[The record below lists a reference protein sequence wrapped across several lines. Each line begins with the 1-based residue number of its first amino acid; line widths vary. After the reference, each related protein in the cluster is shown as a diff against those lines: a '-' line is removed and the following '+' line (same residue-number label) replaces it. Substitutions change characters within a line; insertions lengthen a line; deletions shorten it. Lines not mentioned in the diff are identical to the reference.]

1 MTLVASRASSTRAS
15 ISLRRMMDCR
25 VNPRRCGGSP
35 GNDEGATQQSFT
47 QLRRRNFI
55 ALLAGV
61 AVWPLPLRAQHGKVY
76 RLGIL
81 ETIAAPLNAAN
92 LNALYKGLRAHGYVE
107 GQNLAVEYRSADGK
121 AERFSELAADLV
133 SRNVDVIVTRGTPAA
148 IAAKNAPGNIPV
160 VMAAIGEPLGV
171 GVVAELARPGGKV
184 TGLSAF
190 VTELAGKR
198 VELLREMMPRL
209 RRFGLVNN
217 MGNPVIPAQ
226 WEETKKAAQLLRLEP
241 RLFDVR
247 SEDDIVRA
255 FAAAKQEG
263 VEAIVVGIDGIIQAN
278 RHRIIELAATHKL
291 PAMYSSREFMD
302 DGGLIAYGVSYPDLY
317 FRSAGLI
324 DKILKGA
331 RPADLPVEQ
340 PTKFETVVNLKVA
353 KAIGLTIPESLL
365 FRANEV
371 IE

>member
-1 MTLVASRASSTRAS
+1 M
-15 ISLRRMMDCR
+15 
-25 VNPRRCGGSP
+25 
-35 GNDEGATQQSFT
+35 
-47 QLRRRNFI
+47 RRRDVL
-55 ALLAGV
+55 ALLGGA
-61 AVWPLPLRAQHGKVY
+61 AAWPLPVHAQPGRVY

-92 LNALYKGLRAHGYVE
+92 QNALYKGLRAHGYVE
-107 GQNLAVEYRSADGK
+107 GQNLAIEYRSADGK
-121 AERFSELAADLV
+121 AERFDRLVADLL

-171 GVVAELARPGGKV
+171 GVVADLARPGGKV
-184 TGLSAF
+184 TGLSSF

-198 VELLREMMPRL
+198 IELLHEMIPRL
-209 RRFGLVNN
+209 RRFGLLHNLA
-217 MGNPVIPAQ
+217 NPISPPQ
-226 WEETKKAAQLLRLEP
+226 WEETKRAARLLALEP

-247 SEDDIVRA
+247 GEADIDNA
-255 FAAAKQEG
+255 FAAATQDRL
-263 VEAIVVGIDGIIQAN
+263 EALVIGMDGLIQAK
-278 RHRIIELAATHKL
+278 RHLVIELAATHKL

-317 FRSAGLI
+317 FRAAGFI
-324 DKILKGA
+324 DKILRGA
-331 RPADLPVEQ
+331 KPADLPVEQ

-353 KAIGLTIPESLL
+353 KALGLTIPEPLL
-365 FRANEV
+365 LRADEV